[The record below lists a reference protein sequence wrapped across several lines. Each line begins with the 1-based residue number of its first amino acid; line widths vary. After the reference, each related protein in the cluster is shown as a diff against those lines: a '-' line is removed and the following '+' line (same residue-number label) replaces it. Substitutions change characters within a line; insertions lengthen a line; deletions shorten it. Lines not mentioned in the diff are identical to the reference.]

1 MNPTVYSGMA
11 GGAWTPP
18 APQLLKDVLMLI
30 VGYRADPDVLRDL
43 LPPGL
48 EPHESGAVQMNMY
61 ECPDPAQTSGFGAF
75 SLTYLTVEVAGHDSQ
90 VAEGTMAVPGRFWVG
105 YWNSSP
111 RVRTYAREQAGIPAL
126 PGECTW
132 THEGDRLRSRLTVDG
147 ATAIETV
154 ATVGTEEVGVLGGH
168 LHYYAHREIPVPAG
182 GTNAIS
188 ELLEI
193 PLPFVAHLR
202 EAQVEDVSF
211 HFPEGS
217 PFARLAPV
225 TPLDVTGVLH
235 GRVTFTYSAARRVR
249 DYLT

>member
-1 MNPTVYSGMA
+1 MNTAPYSGMA

-30 VGYRADPDVLRDL
+30 VGYRADPDVLAQL

-48 EPHESGAVQMNMY
+48 EPHPSGLIQMNMY

-75 SLTYLTVEVAGHDSQ
+75 SLTYLTVEIAGHDSQ
-90 VAEGTMAVPGRFWVG
+90 TADGTMSIPGRYWVG

-132 THEGDRLRSRLTVDG
+132 TLDGDRLLSRLSVDG
-147 ATAIETV
+147 TPAIEVT
-154 ATVGTEEVGVLGGH
+154 ARVGTEEIGVLGGH
-168 LHYYAHREIPVPAG
+168 LNYYTHREIPAPAG

-193 PLPFVAHLR
+193 PIPFVAHLR
-202 EAQVEDVSF
+202 NAEVEDVTFRFRES
-211 HFPEGS
+211 S
-217 PFARLAPV
+217 PFARLAPNS
-225 TPLDVTGVLH
+225 PLEIGGVLH
-235 GRVTFTYSAARRVR
+235 GKVTFTYSMARRVV
-249 DYLT
+249 DYLA